1 MWHHVV
7 WMLWA
12 RDSVVVNICLIMADA
27 IGPRMGACSPRT
39 GEPKVR
45 FLYPCASMFFFS
57 HERKGRRKNPP
68 SKPTKGILK
77 LRDTSTLSNYCFQLL
92 CVWLFFLSNLRVIFI
107 RAVTGNWVATRVVA
121 DNKSQG
127 IKHMPTLSLK
137 YTYWFMESDS
147 PYKTIQK
154 SMTKSAQTTFMT

>member
-1 MWHHVV
+1 MTSCG
-7 WMLWA
+7 L
-12 RDSVVVNICLIMADA
+12 DA
-27 IGPRMGACSPRT
+27 LGKGLSGGQHLLDHGRCHRSTDGSMFTSNRWT
-39 GEPKVR
+39 QGEIPLPLCFDV
-45 FLYPCASMFFFS
+45 FFFS

-77 LRDTSTLSNYCFQLL
+77 LRDTATLSNYCFQLL

-127 IKHMPTLSLK
+127 IKHMPTPALK